1 MSTDM
6 KQHTEQVPVAPTP
19 PRTRWAA
26 IVWGLC
32 FAGLAA
38 TGLWLLTGP
47 DRGDGIAGWATT
59 QTLGSLTAIALLC
72 VGALVLI
79 GGAIG
84 LIRHAQ
90 RRRGTSDRRATSA
103 PAG

>member
-1 MSTDM
+1 MSTDT
-6 KQHTEQVPVAPTP
+6 QHSTHQTPVVPTP

-26 IVWGLC
+26 IVWGTC
-32 FAGLAA
+32 FAALAA

-47 DRGDGIAGWATT
+47 DTGKGIAGWVSAQTPGTTTATV
-59 QTLGSLTAIALLC
+59 LLC
-72 VGALVLI
+72 VGALVLV

-90 RRRGTSDRRATSA
+90 RRFSA
-103 PAG
+103 SRP